1 MKKQKYQGN
10 NIRVPEL
17 KKMKLLVLKS
27 QPNPNIMNEERFFP
41 RIIIVKFNNTKDAEK
56 ILKASESKSKSS
68 IIDQESESY
77 ENS

>member
-1 MKKQKYQGN
+1 
-10 NIRVPEL
+10 
-17 KKMKLLVLKS
+17 
-27 QPNPNIMNEERFFP
+27 MNEERFLP

-56 ILKASESKSKSS
+56 ILEASESKSKSS